1 MLDLSLLKNL
11 LIIASAAGIIESAV
25 VQKIKENLK
34 AKKYLLI
41 ISIITAFV
49 ISILFT
55 KTFTSYGFQEALWVS
70 LFTFVGADLLYKT
83 LEDKLFTSFS
93 LIQNKSTMT
102 TMTNKIEKDSSMVN
116 RIER

>member
-1 MLDLSLLKNL
+1 MDMLDLSLLKNL

-34 AKKYLLI
+34 VKKYLLI
-41 ISIITAFV
+41 ISVITAFV

-55 KTFTSYGFQEALWVS
+55 KTFTSYGFQEALWVA

-83 LEDKLFTSFS
+83 FEDKIFASFS
-93 LIQNKSTMT
+93 VIQNKSTIT
-102 TMTNKIEKDSSMVN
+102 NETMEESSIVN